1 MKRRNMATQI
11 EAPKDVL
18 IQFRVPEKVAYGL
31 RIVAA
36 KEKFSTLAKYL
47 KHVANELA
55 AKQ

>member
-1 MKRRNMATQI
+1 MKRRNMATQT